1 MGDNKHSALPPGWEV
16 RMSKSRGIQYYFNR
30 ATGESRWEPPEAGV
44 QQQQQ
49 QQQQQHSGSQKMRA
63 SHLLVKHAESRRPSS
78 WKEANITRTK
88 EEAHEKIKEFRQ
100 RIAAGEV
107 EFAELAA
114 VESDCSSARK
124 GGDLGWFDK
133 GAMQPAFE
141 KAVLAL
147 KVGELSGPVESDSG
161 VHIILRTG

>member
-1 MGDNKHSALPPGWEV
+1 
-16 RMSKSRGIQYYFNR
+16 MSKSRGIQYYFNR
-30 ATGESRWEPPEAGV
+30 ATGESRWEPPEAGIP
-44 QQQQQ
+44 
-49 QQQQQHSGSQKMRA
+49 HRSTSSANGPHKMRA

-100 RIAAGEV
+100 RIASGDI
-107 EFAELAA
+107 EFADLAA

-124 GGDLGWFDK
+124 GGDLGWFDR

-147 KVGELSGPVESDSG
+147 KTGELSGPVESDSG